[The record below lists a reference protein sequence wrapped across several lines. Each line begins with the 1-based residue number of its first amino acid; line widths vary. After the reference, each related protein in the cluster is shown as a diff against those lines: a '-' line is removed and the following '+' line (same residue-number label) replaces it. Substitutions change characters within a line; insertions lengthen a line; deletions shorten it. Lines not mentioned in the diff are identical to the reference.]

1 LAEHALCPLD
11 SELHD
16 EGVGRQ
22 TLESPKC
29 TDESVRIDSHSRRE
43 LLERRWCV
51 ETCGKDFSSAAHG
64 TSKLTDLRGG
74 NARPCMSDDQPDE
87 TARQELL
94 LREELRAAG
103 CGVEE
108 AAQTKG
114 QYGIFEDW
122 GQDEGAPSRASGE
135 PAGSLLKLSGRRIKA
150 PVCEP
155 HPPRRLACVG
165 LSGRDCAKL
174 ARSGFLPDPST
185 KLRLIPS
192 STTPNP

>member
-1 LAEHALCPLD
+1 MRQLARSCSCA
-11 SELHD
+11 
-16 EGVGRQ
+16 R
-22 TLESPKC
+22 
-29 TDESVRIDSHSRRE
+29 
-43 LLERRWCV
+43 
-51 ETCGKDFSSAAHG
+51 SSAPPDAA
-64 TSKLTDLRGG
+64 SKKR
-74 NARPCMSDDQPDE
+74 
-87 TARQELL
+87 
-94 LREELRAAG
+94 
-103 CGVEE
+103 
-108 AAQTKG
+108 QTKG

-185 KLRLIPS
+185 KLRLIPT
-192 STTPNP
+192 STTPN